1 MTYKENT
8 MQTEEFMKLTTEER
22 RAYAVALKQDGAE
35 VYVNEGWHDIQRKDD
50 VTMPGAT
57 YWGNRYMTVMPWPSA
72 KVGDV
77 VTDAN
82 GVNYEV
88 VANVAT
94 AYGPTQQYTCQ
105 WAVFAR
111 RKI

>member
-1 MTYKENT
+1 MTYKEKT
-8 MQTEEFMKLTTEER
+8 MQTEEFTKLTIEER
-22 RAYAVALKQDGAE
+22 RAYAERLKATGAH

-50 VTMPGAT
+50 VTMPGDV
-57 YWGNRYMTVMPWPSA
+57 YWSNRHMTVMPWPSA
-72 KVGDV
+72 NVGDV

-82 GVNYEV
+82 GAKYEV

-94 AYGPTQQYTCQ
+94 AYGSVQQYVCQ

>member
-1 MTYKENT
+1 
-8 MQTEEFMKLTTEER
+8 MQTEEFTKMTKEDR
-22 RAYAVALKQDGAE
+22 RAYAVALRITGAE
-35 VYVNEGWHDIQRKDD
+35 VYINEGWHDLQYDPSIAF
-50 VTMPGAT
+50 PGK
-57 YWGNRYMTVMPWPSA
+57 YWGDRTMTVMPWPIA

-94 AYGPTQQYTCQ
+94 SYGPPSQYTSQ

-111 RKI
+111 RKV